1 MSSQNYLTSTINVIK
16 RLRSRKT
23 LNYKNNRRMKH
34 VLHEFSIV
42 ITDTFG
48 LYNGGKV
55 ILLGWEGCV
64 VSYCCIV
71 GKNTDMLDIWTAQ
84 TVETF
89 QLPNSVSTLKSR
101 PALESRENCSFS
113 VFSKVQ
119 QSSKQRQTWPE
130 RKAGKQTQTHTH
142 IFYSQC
148 RLLAVSQ
155 TQCPLVKSKQAR
167 GEKKRLMLFCSP
179 LFLLYKSFFQ
189 ISFSSTA
196 WQ

>member
-1 MSSQNYLTSTINVIK
+1 M
-16 RLRSRKT
+16 
-23 LNYKNNRRMKH
+23 
-34 VLHEFSIV
+34 
-42 ITDTFG
+42 
-48 LYNGGKV
+48 
-55 ILLGWEGCV
+55 

-71 GKNTDMLDIWTAQ
+71 GKTTDMLDIWTAQ

-101 PALESRENCSFS
+101 PALESRENFSFS

-142 IFYSQC
+142 THTHTHTFYSQC

-167 GEKKRLMLFCSP
+167 GEKKKLMLFCSP

-189 ISFSSTA
+189 ISFS
-196 WQ
+196 